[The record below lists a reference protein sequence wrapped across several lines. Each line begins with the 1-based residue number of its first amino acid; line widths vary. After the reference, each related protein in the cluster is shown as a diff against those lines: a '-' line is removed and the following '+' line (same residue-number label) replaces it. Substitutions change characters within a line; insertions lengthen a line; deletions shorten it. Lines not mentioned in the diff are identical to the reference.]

1 MKYLRIEKISHGEVS
16 ISPNPHTAIL
26 TYTIKLKKNKIKYN
40 TTVQIKPNFF
50 FIASLVSIH
59 F

>member
-1 MKYLRIEKISHGEVS
+1 MGKVS
-16 ISPNPHTAIL
+16 IFPNPHTAIL
-26 TYTIKLKKNKIKYN
+26 TYTIKLKKNKVKYN